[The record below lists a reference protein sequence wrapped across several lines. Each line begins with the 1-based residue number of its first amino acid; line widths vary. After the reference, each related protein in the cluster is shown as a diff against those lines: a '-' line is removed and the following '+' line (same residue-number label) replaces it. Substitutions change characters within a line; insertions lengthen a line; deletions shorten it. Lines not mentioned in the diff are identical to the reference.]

1 MPMLETSPPDIFD
14 CQTCGA
20 CCAYQADWP
29 RFSMET
35 DEEIAKIPEN
45 FIAADL
51 SGMRFEAG
59 RCTALTGELGK
70 HVGCAVYANR
80 PHVCR
85 TCMPGIPNASWP
97 ARPWVCRSIPCRMW
111 RCILVFSHHHRNHV
125 KMSQDG

>member
-51 SGMRFEAG
+51 SGMRFETG

-85 TCMPGIPNASWP
+85 TCMPGDPECIM
-97 ARPWVCRSIPCRMW
+97 ARQALGLPVDTLPDVEVYFR
-111 RCILVFSHHHRNHV
+111 
-125 KMSQDG
+125 